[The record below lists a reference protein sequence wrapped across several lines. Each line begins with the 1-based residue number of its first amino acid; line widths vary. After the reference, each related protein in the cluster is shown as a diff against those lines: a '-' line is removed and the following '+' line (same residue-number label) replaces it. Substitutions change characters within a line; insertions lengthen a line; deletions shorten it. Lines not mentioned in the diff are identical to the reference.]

1 MRGVWLLVS
10 LAVVVAGVASVVVV
24 WPGGGEEEGAVEEA
38 DTAPA
43 VAVTT
48 PIPAHCAHPWDPTCI
63 RVAYRGAPEDYAD
76 VLDIPARAIIER
88 DVDGRYLVERG
99 QQITVVTA
107 AALPAGY
114 TRFYLQPQAPEER
127 WPIRAERVIPPEMTT
142 YTFRITTAESGFAL
156 VTLDLRA
163 GNPPRQTGATRELGD
178 TVVTTEFFVPS
189 FRYNRLS
196 IYRASSRAA
205 PSAAAS
211 PGRYAFRREHE
222 EAGGVRSPRDYGHSR
237 VVELRIHSVDV
248 SGVPRAAFYDTV
260 QVGDRV
266 DYRTD
271 GLDCG
276 YRFRVT
282 SVGAPAITRT
292 FGIEYVNRYGRTC
305 AWTIPDPGVAQSVHF
320 VWKVLPGAPG
330 PDGVRVLLPKEPVGG
345 GTYRIFPGT
354 PCVIDVPTGIQVTQI
369 GYYFSVNTAQDPMPT
384 HTPPGPRGDVS
395 LSHDETGSILA
406 IDPARCREIRRFS
419 RSPEVDAQFDQ
430 IMASIRIE

>member
-10 LAVVVAGVASVVVV
+10 LAVVVASVVSVVVV
-24 WPGGGEEEGAVEEA
+24 WSGGGEEEGAVEEA

-107 AALPAGY
+107 AVLPAGY
-114 TRFYLQPQAPEER
+114 TRFYLQPRVPEER

-156 VTLDLRA
+156 VTLDLLA
-163 GNPPRQTGATRELGD
+163 GNPPRQTGATRQLGD
-178 TVVTTEFFVPS
+178 AVVTTEFLVPS
-189 FRYNRLS
+189 FHYFILTTRS
-196 IYRASSRAA
+196 AA
-205 PSAAAS
+205 PGTAAKV
-211 PGRYAFRREHE
+211 GRYAFRRESV
-222 EAGGVRSPRDYGHSR
+222 EAGGARNPRDYGHRR
-237 VVELRIHSVDV
+237 VVELRIHSVDADGA
-248 SGVPRAAFYDTV
+248 SRAAFYDTV

-330 PDGVRVLLPKEPVGG
+330 PDGVRVLLPKEPVGA

-354 PCVIDVPTGIQVTQI
+354 PCVIGVPTGMQVTQI
-369 GYYFSVNTAQDPMPT
+369 GYYFSVNTAQDPIPT
-384 HTPPGPRGDVS
+384 HTPPGPRGDVT
-395 LSHDETGSILA
+395 LSHDATGSSLA
-406 IDPARCREIRRFS
+406 IDPATCREIRRFS

-430 IMASIRIE
+430 IMASIRVE